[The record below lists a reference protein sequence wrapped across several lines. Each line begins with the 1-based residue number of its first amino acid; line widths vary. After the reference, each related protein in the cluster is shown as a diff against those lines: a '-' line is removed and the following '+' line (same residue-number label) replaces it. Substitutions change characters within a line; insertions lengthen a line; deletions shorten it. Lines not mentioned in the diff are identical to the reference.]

1 MSRYTSSSGSCGA
14 ELRLFFTPGEV
25 DEQRREQG
33 GAAAQVD
40 RRSLF
45 RFMEAAAA
53 RQGATTMAPRA
64 RAPAEALASPARA
77 LGAAGAERRC
87 GDGGRRRS
95 PAGGGR
101 AGAGG
106 GARPTAPAPLP
117 PAAAAAEPAP
127 QPSLQR
133 LLQRP
138 APPARPQMP
147 SARRRDRGDGAVA
160 GGRGCPG

>member
-1 MSRYTSSSGSCGA
+1 VMSRYTSSWESRQRRSCCV
-14 ELRLFFTPGEV
+14 ELRIFFTPSEV

-33 GAAAQVD
+33 GAAAQLD

-64 RAPAEALASPARA
+64 RAPAEAPASPARA

-95 PAGGGR
+95 PAVGGR

-117 PAAAAAEPAP
+117 PAAA
-127 QPSLQR
+127 
-133 LLQRP
+133 
-138 APPARPQMP
+138 
-147 SARRRDRGDGAVA
+147 
-160 GGRGCPG
+160 